1 MIVIVE
7 MSAEAM
13 ARGSRR
19 RSTCQQLEQGILHF
33 HVRSYHQAWCSQ
45 GLFSASHED
54 ILGSLDGR
62 GVLGRSPPLAAFN
75 RAVRSHIESKSN
87 GAINKVSAYITTFF
101 DDLNQCVTHFT
112 QAAHSNGHLI
122 IYQGLG
128 N

>member
-1 MIVIVE
+1 MLGAIIRRDVAKDYFQPAMKTFWGPWTE
-7 MSAEAM
+7 EA
-13 ARGSRR
+13 
-19 RSTCQQLEQGILHF
+19 F
-33 HVRSYHQAWCSQ
+33 W
-45 GLFSASHED
+45 
-54 ILGSLDGR
+54 
-62 GVLGRSPPLAAFN
+62 GVHHLAAAFN

-112 QAAHSNGHLI
+112 QAAHSNGRLL